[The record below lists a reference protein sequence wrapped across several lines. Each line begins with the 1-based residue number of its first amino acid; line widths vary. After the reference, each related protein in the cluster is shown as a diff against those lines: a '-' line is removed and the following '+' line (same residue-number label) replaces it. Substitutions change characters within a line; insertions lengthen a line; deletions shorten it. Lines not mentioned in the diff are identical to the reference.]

1 MKTELEEMAAE
12 YRFDYTKAQPN
23 RFAEKLKFDTGRV
36 VERFVAE
43 EKNKNGKRKVRSSP
57 PNK

>member
-1 MKTELEEMAAE
+1 MKTEPEEMASE
-12 YRFDYTKAQPN
+12 YYFDYTKAQPN
-23 RFAEKLKFDTGRV
+23 RFAEKRKFDIGGV

-43 EKNKNGKRKVRSSP
+43 ENNKNGKRKVRSAP